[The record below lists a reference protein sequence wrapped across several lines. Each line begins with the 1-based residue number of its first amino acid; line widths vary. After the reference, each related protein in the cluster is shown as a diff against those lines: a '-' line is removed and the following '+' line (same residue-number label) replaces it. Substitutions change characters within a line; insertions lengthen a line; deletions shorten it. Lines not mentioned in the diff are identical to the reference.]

1 MKVIEFKNVKKD
13 FGKWNIIKDIS
24 VEFEKGKTYAV
35 MGPSGA
41 GKTTF
46 LNLASGLEKPTSG
59 EIIINTK
66 NVGEMKEPKLTKFRV
81 KNISYIFQDYN
92 IIDYLT
98 VYENVVL
105 SMKLSHSKIDSLKVE
120 EILKRVNLF
129 ELRKKNVMQL
139 SGGQKQRVAIARALI
154 SNSEIIFADEPTG
167 ALDLNTRDE
176 VIELLSE
183 MSSIYKKTL
192 IIITHDPKVATIADK
207 IVYFLSG
214 EISSV
219 EDKESAENIATR
231 LLELEHNVNNSN

>member
-1 MKVIEFKNVKKD
+1 MKIIEFKNVKKD
-13 FGKWNIIKDIS
+13 FGKWNIIKNIS
-24 VEFEKGKTYAV
+24 IEFKQGKTYAV

-59 EIIINTK
+59 EIIVNTK
-66 NVGEMKEPKLTKFRV
+66 NIGEMKEPQLTKFRV

-92 IIDYLT
+92 IVDYLT

-105 SMKLSHSKIDSLKVE
+105 SMKLAHSKIDDLKVT
-120 EILKRVNLF
+120 EILKRVGLI
-129 ELRKKNVMQL
+129 ELKNKNVMQL
-139 SGGQKQRVAIARALI
+139 SGGQKQRVAIARALV
-154 SNSEIIFADEPTG
+154 SNNEIIFADEPTG

-192 IIITHDPKVATIADK
+192 IIITHDPKVATIADRV
-207 IVYFLSG
+207 VYFLNGKISTI
-214 EISSV
+214 EDKSSAEHISS
-219 EDKESAENIATR
+219 R
-231 LLELEHNVNNSN
+231 LLELEHNANNSN